1 MVVVKMEHNT
11 DSRHRIK
18 LESLKVGYRKSLH
31 REITIFGPVTTE
43 ITQAEMVGIIGR
55 NGIGKSTLLRT
66 IAGLQSQ
73 LHGKVLVDGIDNSR
87 IPAKERARLI
97 SFVSTEPVAAQH
109 IRVGEMV
116 SMGRFPHTG
125 WLGLLQPMDLELI
138 HQAAEMTSIQHLM
151 SKFMQELSDGERQK
165 VMIARALAQ
174 DTPIIILD
182 EPTAYLDLPARYDI
196 LRILNDLTLIHHKTI
211 LFTTHDLAI
220 ALEVADKLWLMA
232 EGELFEGAPEDLLID
247 KVFRKLFLNS
257 PAEFDVKTSSF
268 RLRRNLEKDVTILG
282 DKKYRLLT
290 RKAMERIG
298 FRTNDEVGSVYE
310 VIVGKH
316 QNGLS
321 WQFHCNETS
330 MNFNSIYA
338 LASYMKNLL

>member
-1 MVVVKMEHNT
+1 MENNSDIRHSIRLEGLKIGFRNSMRKETMV
-11 DSRHRIK
+11 
-18 LESLKVGYRKSLH
+18 
-31 REITIFGPVTTE
+31 FGPITAE

-73 LHGKVLVDGIDNSR
+73 LQGSVLLDGMDNNR
-87 IPAKERARLI
+87 IPAKGRAQLI
-97 SFVSTEPVAAQH
+97 SFVSTEPVTAQH
-109 IRVGEMV
+109 IRVGEMI

-125 WLGLLQPMDLELI
+125 WLGVLLPGDLKLI
-138 HQAAEMTSIQHLM
+138 HQAAEMTGVQHLM
-151 SKFMQELSDGERQK
+151 GKFMQELSDGERQK

-182 EPTAYLDLPARYDI
+182 EPTAFLDLPARYDI

-220 ALEVADKLWLMA
+220 AVEVADKLWLMA
-232 EGELFEGAPEDLLID
+232 EGRLFEGAPEDLLID

-257 PAEFDVKTSSF
+257 PAEFDAKTSTF
-268 RLRRNLEKDVTILG
+268 RFRRNLDKEVTIQG
-282 DKKYRLLT
+282 DKKYRALT

-298 FRTNDEVGSVYE
+298 FRTIDEGGSLYE
-310 VIVGKH
+310 VIVDKQQG
-316 QNGLS
+316 GLS
-321 WQFHCNETS
+321 WQFHYKDTCLS
-330 MNFNSIYA
+330 FDSVYA
-338 LASYMKNLL
+338 LASHMKNLQ

>member
-1 MVVVKMEHNT
+1 MENNR
-11 DSRHRIK
+11 DSRHRIR
-18 LESLKVGYRKSLH
+18 LEGLKIGYRNSMHKETLV
-31 REITIFGPVTTE
+31 FGPITAE

-73 LHGKVLVDGIDNSR
+73 LQGKVLVDGMDNSR
-87 IPAKERARLI
+87 IPAKERAQLI
-97 SFVSTEPVAAQH
+97 SFVSTEPVSAQH
-109 IRVGEMV
+109 IRVGEMI

-125 WLGLLQPMDLELI
+125 WLGVLQPGDLELVR
-138 HQAAEMTSIQHLM
+138 QAAEMTSIQHLL

-182 EPTAYLDLPARYDI
+182 EPTAFLDLPARYDI
-196 LRILNDLTLIHHKTI
+196 LRILNDLTLIHRKTI

-220 ALEVADKLWLMA
+220 AIEVADKLWLMS
-232 EGELFEGAPEDLLID
+232 EGNLFEGAPEDLIIN

-257 PAEFDVKTSSF
+257 PAEFDTRTSSF
-268 RLRRNLEKDVTILG
+268 RLRRNLEKEVTILG
-282 DKKYRLLT
+282 DRKYRNLT

-298 FRTNDEVGSVYE
+298 FRTNDECGSVYE
-310 VIVGKH
+310 VIVGK
-316 QNGLS
+316 QQDGLL
-321 WQFHCNETS
+321 WQFHYKDTYL
-330 MNFNSIYA
+330 NFDSIYA
-338 LASYMKNLL
+338 LAGYMKNLH

>member
-1 MVVVKMEHNT
+1 MIVVDMENKIGG
-11 DSRHRIK
+11 RHRIR
-18 LESLKVGYRKSLH
+18 LECLKIGYRDSLH
-31 REITIFGPVTTE
+31 KETMVFGPVTAE

-55 NGIGKSTLLRT
+55 NGIGKSTLLRS

-73 LHGKVLVDGIDNSR
+73 LQGRIMIDGIDNNR
-87 IPAKERARLI
+87 IPSRERARLI

-109 IRVGEMV
+109 IRVSEMV

-125 WLGLLQPMDLELI
+125 WLGVLQPGDLERVQ
-138 HQAAEMTSIQHLM
+138 QAAELTSIQHLM

-182 EPTAYLDLPARYDI
+182 EPTAFLDLPARYDI
-196 LRILNDLTLIHHKTI
+196 LRILNDLTLIHHKTL

-232 EGELFEGAPEDLLID
+232 EGHLFEGAPEDLLIG

-257 PAEFDVKTSSF
+257 PAEFDARTTSF
-268 RLRRNLEKDVTILG
+268 RFRRNLEKEVAILG

-298 FRTNDEVGSVYE
+298 FRTNDEAGCGYE
-310 VIVGKH
+310 VIIDR
-316 QNGLS
+316 QQQGLS
-321 WQFHCNETS
+321 WKFHHNDAYL
-330 MNFNSIYA
+330 NFDSIYA
-338 LASYMKNLL
+338 LASYMKNLH